1 MFQTVKTAAS
11 AIRSRANELAI
22 TGVVSASTLPVLAQA
37 QTTTIDTTAVTGFI
51 TSDIIAGIVAVG
63 TVFLLVAATFAGFRW
78 VRGAAGGN

>member
-11 AIRSRANELAI
+11 AIRSRVNELAI
-22 TGVVSASTLPVLAQA
+22 TGVVSASTLPALAQA
-37 QTTTIDTTAVTGFI
+37 QTATIDTAAVTGFI
-51 TSDIIAGIVAVG
+51 SGDIISGIVAVG